1 MEEARDDT
9 MKLNN
14 TVENEIH
21 EIHELDNT
29 VHALNNTVQDGF
41 LDLSN
46 TVGGLDDNIK
56 DNSAKIEETENLAQ
70 NLVDLNDTI
79 TAKIHEAETL
89 VQNLDNTLNDLSLNT
104 TSTVDLERLELAEN
118 NIIHLNNSLETL
130 VEDLEGISL
139 CWQKEF
145 LSIFYLVLK
154 ANFAILRI

>member
-1 MEEARDDT
+1 MEEARNDT

-21 EIHELDNT
+21 E
-29 VHALNNTVQDGF
+29 
-41 LDLSN
+41 LSN
-46 TVGGLDDNIK
+46 TVEGLDDNIK

>member
-1 MEEARDDT
+1 MSRQFAKDT
-9 MKLNN
+9 FWKLLNCIYN
-14 TVENEIH
+14 LKDEI
-21 EIHELDNT
+21 D
-29 VHALNNTVQDGF
+29 
-41 LDLSN
+41 DLSN
-46 TVGGLDDNIK
+46 TVDSLGDNIQ
-56 DNSAKIEETENLAQ
+56 DNSAKIVETENLAL

-139 CWQKEF
+139 CWQK
-145 LSIFYLVLK
+145 
-154 ANFAILRI
+154 

>member
-1 MEEARDDT
+1 MAVLQTTLTVVMRQFAKDT
-9 MKLNN
+9 VWKLLTCNLN
-14 TVENEIH
+14 LKDEI
-21 EIHELDNT
+21 
-29 VHALNNTVQDGF
+29 G
-41 LDLSN
+41 DLSN
-46 TVGGLDDNIK
+46 TVEGLDDNIQ

-79 TAKIHEAETL
+79 SAKIHEAETL

-139 CWQKEF
+139 CWQKN
-145 LSIFYLVLK
+145 SYLVFML
-154 ANFAILRI
+154 FSLCREILPFVRI